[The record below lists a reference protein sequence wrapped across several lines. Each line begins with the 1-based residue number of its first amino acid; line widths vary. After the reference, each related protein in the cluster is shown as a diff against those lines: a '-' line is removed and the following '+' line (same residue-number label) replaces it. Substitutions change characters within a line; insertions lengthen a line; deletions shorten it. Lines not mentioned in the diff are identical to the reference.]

1 MLSQLPVLLTN
12 GAFLGARCFQLK
24 DYIERNQ
31 AMDERPMRNQGH
43 AGGNTGGGA
52 TTLDQGRTME
62 QAKTT
67 AAQAMEQVKTT
78 ANQAM
83 EQAKT
88 TAGEAMEQAKTMA
101 RNIGDQAAAAA
112 ADPGATAQELARRA
126 REQANVAGDV
136 LYRQGQRAGE
146 YLTQNVN
153 EYPLTALL
161 IAGMIGYGM
170 AYLIHSQ
177 WQSQDSWRD

>member
-1 MLSQLPVLLTN
+1 
-12 GAFLGARCFQLK
+12 
-24 DYIERNQ
+24 
-31 AMDERPMRNQGH
+31 MDERPMRNQGH
-43 AGGNTGGGA
+43 AGGNAAGGT

-67 AAQAMEQVKTT
+67 A
-78 ANQAM
+78 NQAM
-83 EQAKT
+83 DQAKT
-88 TAGEAMEQAKTMA
+88 IA

-112 ADPGATAQELARRA
+112 ADPAATAQDLARKA
-126 REQANVAGDV
+126 TEAGDV

-161 IAGMIGYGM
+161 IAGMVGYGL

-177 WQSQDSWRD
+177 SQGRSS

>member
-1 MLSQLPVLLTN
+1 VQ
-12 GAFLGARCFQLK
+12 
-24 DYIERNQ
+24 
-31 AMDERPMRNQGH
+31 
-43 AGGNTGGGA
+43 
-52 TTLDQGRTME
+52 

-67 AAQAMEQVKTT
+67 ANQVMEQAKTT

-88 TAGEAMEQAKTMA
+88 MARDVGEQARA
-101 RNIGDQAAAAA
+101 VA

-126 REQANVAGDV
+126 RDQASVAGDV

-146 YLTQNVN
+146 YLSENVN

-161 IAGMIGYGM
+161 IAGMIGYGV
-170 AYLIHSQ
+170 AFLIHTR
-177 WQSQDSWRD
+177 WQDQPSWRD

>member
-1 MLSQLPVLLTN
+1 MIPRSTVLLTN
-12 GAFLGARCFQLK
+12 GAFLRRRCFQLK

-31 AMDERPMRNQGH
+31 AMDEQPMRNQGH
-43 AGGNTGGGA
+43 AGGTTGSGV
-52 TTLDQGRTME
+52 TTIDQGRMME
-62 QAKTT
+62 QAKT
-67 AAQAMEQVKTT
+67 A

-83 EQAKT
+83 D
-88 TAGEAMEQAKTMA
+88 QAKTMA

-112 ADPGATAQELARRA
+112 ADPAATAQDLARLA
-126 REQANVAGDV
+126 REQATVAGDV

-146 YLTQNVN
+146 YLTHNVN

-177 WQSQDSWRD
+177 WQVQD

>member
-1 MLSQLPVLLTN
+1 
-12 GAFLGARCFQLK
+12 
-24 DYIERNQ
+24 
-31 AMDERPMRNQGH
+31 MDEQPIRQQGH
-43 AGGNTGGGA
+43 MGSNTGGG
-52 TTLDQGRTME
+52 TTTSEQNRTHS
-62 QAKTT
+62 T
-67 AAQAMEQVKTT
+67 AANTANQAMEQAKTT

-88 TAGEAMEQAKTMA
+88 TANQAMEQARTMA
-101 RNIGDQAAAAA
+101 RNIGDQAAAAAAA

-126 REQANVAGDV
+126 REQAGAAGDV

-161 IAGMIGYGM
+161 IAGMVGYGL
-170 AYLIHSQ
+170 AYLIHTQ
-177 WQSQDSWRD
+177 WQGQVSWRPEG

>member
-1 MLSQLPVLLTN
+1 
-12 GAFLGARCFQLK
+12 
-24 DYIERNQ
+24 
-31 AMDERPMRNQGH
+31 MDEQQRREQGH
-43 AGGNTGGGA
+43 MVSNTGGGT
-52 TTLDQGRTME
+52 TTLDQNRT
-62 QAKTT
+62 Q
-67 AAQAMEQVKTT
+67 QQSGTT

-88 TAGEAMEQAKTMA
+88 TANQAMEQARTMA

-126 REQANVAGDV
+126 REQAGAAGDV

-161 IAGMIGYGM
+161 IAGMIGYGL
-170 AYLIHSQ
+170 AFLVHTS
-177 WQSQDSWRD
+177 WQDQALWGNDAGARRRARQ

>member
-1 MLSQLPVLLTN
+1 
-12 GAFLGARCFQLK
+12 
-24 DYIERNQ
+24 
-31 AMDERPMRNQGH
+31 MDETTTRHQGH
-43 AGGNTGGGA
+43 AGEHAGSGA
-52 TTLDQGRTME
+52 TTLDQTRAIASAASEAMQ

-67 AAQAMEQVKTT
+67 ANQVMEQAKTT

-88 TAGEAMEQAKTMA
+88 MARDVSEQARA
-101 RNIGDQAAAAA
+101 VA

-126 REQANVAGDV
+126 REQASVAGDV

-146 YLTQNVN
+146 YLSENVN

-161 IAGMIGYGM
+161 IAGMIGYGL
-170 AYLIHSQ
+170 AFLIHSQ
-177 WQSQDSWRD
+177 WQGQASWHD

>member
-1 MLSQLPVLLTN
+1 
-12 GAFLGARCFQLK
+12 
-24 DYIERNQ
+24 
-31 AMDERPMRNQGH
+31 MDEQPMRQQGH
-43 AGGNTGGGA
+43 MGSNTGGD
-52 TTLDQGRTME
+52 TTTSDQNRTHS
-62 QAKTT
+62 T
-67 AAQAMEQVKTT
+67 AANT

-88 TAGEAMEQAKTMA
+88 TANQAMEQAKTMA

-126 REQANVAGDV
+126 REQAGAAGDV

-161 IAGMIGYGM
+161 IAGMVGYGL
-170 AYLIHSQ
+170 AYLIHTQ
-177 WQSQDSWRD
+177 WQGQVSWRPQG

>member
-1 MLSQLPVLLTN
+1 
-12 GAFLGARCFQLK
+12 
-24 DYIERNQ
+24 
-31 AMDERPMRNQGH
+31 
-43 AGGNTGGGA
+43 
-52 TTLDQGRTME
+52 ME
-62 QAKTT
+62 QTKA
-67 AAQAMEQVKTT
+67 T

-83 EQAKT
+83 D
-88 TAGEAMEQAKTMA
+88 QAKTMA

-112 ADPGATAQELARRA
+112 ADPAATAQDLARLA
-126 REQANVAGDV
+126 REQATVAGDV

-146 YLTQNVN
+146 YLTHNVN

-177 WQSQDSWRD
+177 WQVQD